1 LFLAAGILAG
11 MVLTLARRASFRR
24 MRGRW
29 VSLFLLVVLLGCKS
43 LGAAIFAFLFTGVMT
58 FMTPRWQLR
67 VLMIFAALVVFY
79 PVSRATEVFPHKEIT
94 QFIKDTAGPD
104 RAQSLEFRFD
114 NEALLAEHAAKK
126 PWFGWGRYRRNML
139 FSPDKIE
146 PTSVS
151 DGAWIVIYGVRGTL
165 GFICVFG
172 MLLTPTWVLRKKLKN
187 VSSADDRNLLVG
199 LACMMMMYTVDLI
212 PNGLFTN
219 FPIFFAGAVYGII
232 KGMTSGGGGGQTVTV
247 TVKHA
252 EPVAAPQEKTVGPK
266 PVGAR

>member
-1 LFLAAGILAG
+1 
-11 MVLTLARRASFRR
+11 VL
-24 MRGRW
+24 
-29 VSLFLLVVLLGCKS
+29 LLTVLLGCKS

-58 FMTPRWQLR
+58 FMAPKWQMR
-67 VLMIFAALVVFY
+67 VLAIFAALVVFY

-114 NEALLAEHAAKK
+114 NEALLAEHAAQK

-139 FSPDKIE
+139 FSSDRIE

-172 MLLTPTWVLRKKLKN
+172 MLLTPLWYMRKRLRAI
-187 VSSADDRNLLVG
+187 VSVDDRNLLVG
-199 LACMMMMYTVDLI
+199 LLCMMMMYTVDLI

-219 FPIFFAGAVYGII
+219 YPLFFAGAVFGIC
-232 KGMTSGGGGGQTVTV
+232 KGLTTGGGGHQNVTV
-247 TVKHA
+247 TVQH
-252 EPVAAPQEKTVGPK
+252 VGAAPSQPQEKAVGPANR
-266 PVGAR
+266 PAGAR